1 MGSEKTSPAW
11 ALADVDRWLSTTT
24 HREEGNMSRL
34 TSVHTPPR
42 VNGTDNS
49 RLSVNLAGDT
59 MAVLKDLADR
69 NGSTLSDTVRRAIA
83 VLKYFDC
90 QTERGHEIAT
100 IEDLGG
106 GKTQVNRVILLG

>member
-1 MGSEKTSPAW
+1 MP
-11 ALADVDRWLSTTT
+11 RLS
-24 HREEGNMSRL
+24 
-34 TSVHTPPR
+34 SVQTPPHA
-42 VNGTDNS
+42 NGTDGS

-59 MAVLKDLADR
+59 MAALKELAER
-69 NGSTLSDTVRRAIA
+69 KGSTLSDTVRRAIA

-106 GKTQVNRVILLG
+106 GKTQVNRVVLLG